1 MSRPGIITGGDL
13 INAFGTRAQRNETE
27 FFADVTGNYAPT
39 QRRGVYAASPGSTP
53 KYASNR
59 GQIKA
64 EYENTTARLFIDLP
78 EGKRK
83 EQFVNSVTKRAS
95 SLARVL
101 ASGAGTGGSGS
112 TGFIDFILTNANEN
126 FQEKAQI
133 VDTLTDNYVAYYSG
147 QEPPV
152 FGYSGVLLNT
162 YQDDQ
167 RVWMLL
173 LYREILRGTRL
184 AHRNLV
190 ANLRYDSFIV
200 SGYLETLSLG
210 LSGETDNTA
219 SQFSFT
225 MRVKSMQIITDA
237 LAEPTLNGNGATGTS
252 KYTRD
257 TAGVITGSTLD
268 PRNATITSL
277 YPTVAGVSYRNGPT
291 ALRNEAL
298 TVAEQERTIEVLR
311 ATGKTDAEIQGIITL
326 SKNAESERNN
336 SPNVDPRS
344 QVIDPTTQAATRL
357 DAAAVGTDTK
367 KSNTDNINADG
378 QQGASNV
385 RGPERP
391 AVTTTSPQT
400 YSPPFSQSGL
410 TPDNTVAAQ
419 TVSNSAQGYQS
430 LKAKLKAIRKK
441 RTRGRYIQETSIT
454 GSDGQPVAVRI
465 TT

>member
-1 MSRPGIITGGDL
+1 MARPGIITGGDL
-13 INAFGTRAQRNETE
+13 LNAFGTRSQRSQTE
-27 FFADVTGNYAPT
+27 FFADVKGDFTPT

-59 GQIKA
+59 GHIKA
-64 EYENTTARLFIDLP
+64 EYEDTTARLFVDLP
-78 EGKRK
+78 EGERRTA
-83 EQFVNSVTKRAS
+83 FVNSVSERARP
-95 SLARVL
+95 LAKVL
-101 ASGAGTGGSGS
+101 TSGAGTGGSGS

-173 LYREILRGTRL
+173 MYSEILRGTRL

-225 MRVKSMQIITDA
+225 MRIKSMQIITDA
-237 LAEPTLNGNGATGTS
+237 LAEPTLNGSSATGTS
-252 KYTRD
+252 RYTRD

-277 YPTVAGVSYRNGPT
+277 YPTVSGISNRNGPT
-291 ALRNEAL
+291 ASRNETL
-298 TVAEQERTIEVLR
+298 TIAEQERTLEVLR
-311 ATGKTDAEIQGIITL
+311 ASGKTDAEIQGIITL
-326 SKNAESERNN
+326 SKNAESVRNN
-336 SPNVDPRS
+336 SPNFDPRS
-344 QVIDPTTQAATRL
+344 QVTDPNTQAVDRL
-357 DAAAVGTDTK
+357 VVSAVGTDVT
-367 KSNTDNINADG
+367 KSNTDNINTDG

-391 AVTTTSPQT
+391 PVSAMSPQT

-410 TPDNTVAAQ
+410 TPNNTVAAQ
-419 TVSNSAQGYQS
+419 TVSNAAQGYQS

-441 RTRGRYIQETSIT
+441 RTRGRYVQETTIT
-454 GSDGQPVAVRI
+454 GSDGQPVKVRI